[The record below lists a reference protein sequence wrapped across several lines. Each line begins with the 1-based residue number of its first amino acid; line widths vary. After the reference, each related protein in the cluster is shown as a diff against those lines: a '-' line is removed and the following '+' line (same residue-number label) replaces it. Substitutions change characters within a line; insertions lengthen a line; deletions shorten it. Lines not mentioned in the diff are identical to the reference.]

1 MMNRFLYEY
10 IYLKLFLCYQ
20 IFFKVRGVVDVS
32 QNNAAVRV
40 SAFFVEHNFCHA
52 RVAEGYIHIVGQFFF
67 KAEQIKNHV
76 GQKAR
81 VQNNGDLFTAAVK
94 AQYCVESPL
103 SSFLYIRVGVVF
115 IPLDKAAGKIRAGAG
130 HGICAK
136 PAKTL
141 NGGAAV
147 MRGQARFRK
156 NRVNKQRLFILLKGE
171 NSVCR
176 LNGSYKAA

>member
-1 MMNRFLYEY
+1 MNRFLYEY

-52 RVAEGYIHIVGQFFF
+52 RVAEGYIHIVGQLLF

-103 SSFLYIRVGVVF
+103 GSFLYIRVMTAQG
-115 IPLDKAAGKIRAGAG
+115 LRAQ
-130 HGICAK
+130 K
-136 PAKTL
+136 PAGMNRQAL
-141 NGGAAV
+141 NGVEDGI
-147 MRGQARFRK
+147 RTHDLRDH
-156 NRVNKQRLFILLKGE
+156 NPTL
-171 NSVCR
+171 
-176 LNGSYKAA
+176 